1 MCFSASASFTAAAVL
16 VPIGIY
22 GTHIARTTD
31 QKAYAP
37 LAMTPAFFGT
47 QQFIEG
53 LQWTAIDNGGLEP
66 LGSITARG
74 FLFFAYC
81 FPYTFT
87 MLSHFLRGLNYVHKD
102 SEIYKESVL
111 CKSLSGVDVPLITIS
126 SRMKSDP
133 KNYN

>member
-16 VPIGIY
+16 VPIGFY

-47 QQFIEG
+47 QQFVEG
-53 LQWTAIDNGGLEP
+53 LQWIALDNGGLEP
-66 LGSITARG
+66 LGTITARG

-81 FPYTFT
+81 FW
-87 MLSHFLRGLNYVHKD
+87 MIWMSIGSMAGGGARSCALGGGARRG
-102 SEIYKESVL
+102 
-111 CKSLSGVDVPLITIS
+111 
-126 SRMKSDP
+126 
-133 KNYN
+133 

>member
-47 QQFIEG
+47 QQFVEG
-53 LQWTAIDNGGLEP
+53 LQWISLDNGGLEP
-66 LGSITARG
+66 LGTITARG

-81 FPYTFT
+81 DSSR
-87 MLSHFLRGLNYVHKD
+87 LSIAPLRLI
-102 SEIYKESVL
+102 SS
-111 CKSLSGVDVPLITIS
+111 LITESFGS
-126 SRMKSDP
+126 SFSKLMKFFS
-133 KNYN
+133 